1 MKNLMLILPMLFAS
15 SLEATSTR
23 VDILDYDSDTGISVY
38 CIAGYAFASI
48 RSKTNGESG
57 MTQIMRQ
64 SPETSNKSHMTP
76 MTCNEYRDTKP
87 LKLWED

>member
-23 VDILDYDSDTGISVY
+23 IDIMDYDSDTKISVY
-38 CIAGYAFASI
+38 CIGGYAFTAI
-48 RSKTNGESG
+48 RSKDNGETSL
-57 MTQIMRQ
+57 TQIMRAG
-64 SPETSNKSHMTP
+64 PARALTP
-76 MTCNEYRDTKP
+76 MTCNEYMKTKP

>member
-1 MKNLMLILPMLFAS
+1 MKNILLILPLLFAS
-15 SLEATSTR
+15 SLEATR

-48 RSKTNGESG
+48 RSKTNGESS

-64 SPETSNKSHMTP
+64 SPDTSNKSHMTP
-76 MTCNEYRDTKP
+76 MTCNEYRDAKP